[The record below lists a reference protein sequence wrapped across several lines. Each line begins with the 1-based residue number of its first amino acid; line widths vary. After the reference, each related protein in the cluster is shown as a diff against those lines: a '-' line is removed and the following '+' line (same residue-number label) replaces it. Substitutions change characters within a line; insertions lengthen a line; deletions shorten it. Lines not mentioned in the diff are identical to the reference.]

1 MQFQQIEFRQIGW
14 RGTLGLILALALGL
28 GIVVALAIVSLG
40 VAILLLPVV
49 AIAALVGWFRWKR
62 IVAAARKEAAQQPGE
77 QIIEIDYEVI
87 DRGNG
92 RDR

>member
-1 MQFQQIEFRQIGW
+1 MQYQQIEFRQIGW

-49 AIAALVGWFRWKR
+49 AVVAFISWFRWKR
-62 IVAAARKEAAQQPGE
+62 IVAAARKQAAQQRGE
-77 QIIEIDYEVI
+77 QIIEIDYEVV
-87 DRGNG
+87 DRGKS